1 LANPAGVGFSVRGFR
16 TMGLDLPQ
24 IECGPAFITSPASR
38 VTPAGFGPL
47 APHWQPRSND
57 VVEIDEQAIAAGGC
71 PWKNPPP
78 ESLFNAAPLDQ
89 RFNQPFDGELSIKLK
104 GLTAE
109 TSGDVLINLPEIK
122 PLLSFQ
128 GKHTIDVPPPLCDT
142 LAIDTD
148 LRRISLVWRCALP
161 IDIAN
166 PIHGRLVLRDPI
178 AEEAAQAWN
187 AAEEQPQERIHP

>member
-16 TMGLDLPQ
+16 TKGLDLPQ
-24 IECGPAFITSPASR
+24 IECGPAFITGPASR

-47 APHWQPRSND
+47 APHWQPRSKD

-89 RFNQPFDGELSIKLK
+89 RFDQPFDGELSIKLK
-104 GLTAE
+104 GLTADSSE
-109 TSGDVLINLPEIK
+109 DVLINLPEIK

-178 AEEAAQAWN
+178 AEEAAQARN
-187 AAEEQPQERIHP
+187 GAEEQPQERIHP